1 MEFSE
6 VDLGAILEKA
16 MEAHLSKMAERSQTI
31 EAKLPSKPILVRGSK
46 VRLKQIFSN
55 LLDNASKY
63 TPASGH
69 IDVSME
75 AVGDDVVVV
84 VSDDG
89 IGIPSHA
96 LPHIFDLFV
105 QEVGALTL
113 HSGGLGIGL
122 ALVHEL
128 VAAHQGTVSAH
139 SGGRNRGSKFVV
151 TFPTSSTG
159 RGEP

>member
-1 MEFSE
+1 MELGE
-6 VDLGAILEKA
+6 VDVGAVLGKA
-16 MEAHLSKMAERSQTI
+16 VEANTSHIAGRFQTI
-31 EAKLPSKPILVRGSK
+31 EAKFPSTPVFVHGSK

-63 TPASGH
+63 TPAGGH
-69 IDVSME
+69 IDVSVE
-75 AVGDDVVVV
+75 ATADEVRIV
-84 VSDDG
+84 VSDNG

-128 VAAHQGTVSAH
+128 VTAHHGTVSAQ
-139 SGGRNRGSKFVV
+139 SGGRNRGSKFIV
-151 TFPTSSTG
+151 TFPITLAR
-159 RGEP
+159 RG